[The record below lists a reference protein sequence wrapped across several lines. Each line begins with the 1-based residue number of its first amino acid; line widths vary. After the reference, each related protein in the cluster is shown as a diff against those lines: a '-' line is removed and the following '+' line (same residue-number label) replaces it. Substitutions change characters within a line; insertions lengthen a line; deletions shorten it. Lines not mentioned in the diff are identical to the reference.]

1 MVKGA
6 ARKVDHVARAS
17 TEITVERLSALRQVV
32 PEAFSEGRLDVGRL
46 QALLGS
52 AVQQG
57 AERYSFTWA
66 GKRDAILTL
75 QRPSAAT
82 LAPHKKSSIDFDRT
96 QHLFIEG
103 DNLEVLKLLYKPY
116 FGRVKMI
123 YIDPP
128 YNTGNDFVYPDNYT
142 DRSEE

>member
-17 TEITVERLSALRQVV
+17 PEITVERLSALRQVV
-32 PEAFSEGRLDVGRL
+32 PEAFTEGKPDVEKL
-46 QALLGS
+46 QAVLGTH
-52 AVQQG
+52 VQHG
-57 AERYSFTWA
+57 TERYSFTWA
-66 GKRDAILTL
+66 GKRDSILTL
-75 QRPSAAT
+75 QRPSTAT
-82 LAPHKKSSIDFDRT
+82 LAPDKKSSVDFDRT

-116 FGRVKMI
+116 FGSVKMI

-128 YNTGNDFVYPDNYT
+128 YNTGNLGTARVFP
-142 DRSEE
+142 